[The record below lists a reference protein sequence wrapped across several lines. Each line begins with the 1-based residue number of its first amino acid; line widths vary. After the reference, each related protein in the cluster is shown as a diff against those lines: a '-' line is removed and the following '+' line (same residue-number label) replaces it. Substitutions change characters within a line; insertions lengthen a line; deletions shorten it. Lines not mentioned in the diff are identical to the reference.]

1 MIKFFRK
8 IRQKLLTENKFSKYV
23 LYAIGEIA
31 LVMIGILLAL
41 QVNNWNNAKQEKT
54 RLYDSYKSIL
64 NEINFVKSRIEEQ
77 NIRNDSTVVS
87 LKKCLKLLKEKNSDS
102 INQLAVNLRGLV
114 KLNKLSFDFPVTL
127 GFIENVN
134 QENIENKNLR
144 KSLQS
149 LKSEISFL
157 NGFHNYAVYQYQNL
171 IEPFVVK
178 KLNYSTLHN
187 QEKLVNINHSIDY
200 SIFIEDLELAN
211 ILNLKLETDLKA
223 SEKLN
228 ELINLTKQLN
238 NEIQKEILNK

>member
-1 MIKFFRK
+1 MLI
-8 IRQKLLTENKFSKYV
+8 ENKLSKYL
-23 LYAIGEIA
+23 LYAVGEII
-31 LVMIGILLAL
+31 LVVIGILLAL
-41 QVNNWNNAKQEKT
+41 SVNNWNNAKQEKT
-54 RLYDSYKSIL
+54 RLHDSYKSIL
-64 NEINFVKSRIEEQ
+64 NEINFVEFRIEEQ

-144 KSLQS
+144 KSLQR

-157 NGFHNYAVYQYQNL
+157 NSFHDYAVNQYQNL

-178 KLNYSTLHN
+178 NFNYSALHN
-187 QEKLVNINHSIDY
+187 QEKLVKINHSIDY

-223 SEKLN
+223 SETLN